1 MHNVTAEVK
10 GDKLIVTMD
19 MSKAAR
25 EGAPTSAS
33 GKTKLV
39 ATTGAAMGIP
49 LPTGS
54 AGSLTFACNL
64 MFKP

>member
-1 MHNVTAEVK
+1 MHNVTTEVK

-25 EGAPTSAS
+25 EGAPMSAS

-39 ATTGAAMGIP
+39 ATTGAATGIP
-49 LPTGS
+49 LPAGS
-54 AGSLTFACNL
+54 TGSLTFACNL